1 LLQNPDF
8 ELPPSN
14 LPGNSTAPIELL
26 NGNNTIPWWT
36 YEGTVQ
42 YVPLAAGG
50 GHAIQLG
57 QDGKIN
63 QTFIANGDS
72 MSYLLTFA
80 LSLGGQNCSANA
92 SLVVSA
98 PDTSSVF
105 SWKQRYEKGTWES
118 YGLYLGR
125 WGDGES
131 INLVFQSQATE
142 TDSNSI
148 CWPLVDSLLLKT
160 IGPLTQTRGNLLLNG
175 GFELGPDFL
184 DNSKGT
190 LLDPEPSVARSALQ
204 LWSVM
209 GTVKY
214 IDSKNY
220 FVPQG
225 NAAIEIVSGV
235 SAGIQTAKT
244 LTEGSEYSLKFMLG
258 DANDSCMSN
267 FVVGVQ
273 AGSVAQNFSLQS
285 NGTGSSRGLSMA
297 FKAESAPTL
306 ISFQSYISSQSKDG
320 VLCGPVVD
328 DVILWASDGPKPFVL
343 STFQSILLLLVV
355 LLIDA

>member
-1 LLQNPDF
+1 NPDF

-26 NGNNTIPWWT
+26 NGNNTIPGWT
-36 YEGTVQ
+36 YEGTVR

-50 GHAIQLG
+50 GHAMLLG

-72 MSYLLTFA
+72 MSYLLTLA

-98 PDTSSVF
+98 PDSSSVF
-105 SWKQRYEKGTWES
+105 SWKQRYEKGTWEHGKAMDS
-118 YGLYLGR
+118 TWAAGVMVNPLT
-125 WGDGES
+125 
-131 INLVFQSQATE
+131 FQATE

-175 GFELGPDFL
+175 GFESGPDFL

-214 IDSKNY
+214 IDAKNY

-235 SAGIQTAKT
+235 SAGIQTART
-244 LTEGSEYSLKFMLG
+244 LTEGSKYSLKFMLG
-258 DANDSCMSN
+258 DANDSCMSD

-285 NGTGSSRGLSMA
+285 NGTGSSRGFSMV

-306 ISFQSYISSQSKDG
+306 VGFQSYISSQSKDG

-328 DVILWASDGPKPFVL
+328 DVVLWASDGPKPFAL
-343 STFQSILLLLVV
+343 STFQLFCFFW
-355 LLIDA
+355 